1 MPGRWRAKPAGGG
14 QLLPSAVWLNESLPA
29 RVVEAVKNQ
38 TILNPEIIQA
48 LTRGSLIDI
57 TTTGRQT
64 GKPRRIE
71 IVYHPIE
78 GGIYISGMPGFPR
91 GWLANL
97 EANPHFTFHLKGLV
111 KADLPA
117 TARIIKEMDERRGLL
132 APIAKTWK
140 RKDLD
145 VMVRES
151 PLIEVTLDGFPV
163 TDDN

>member
-1 MPGRWRAKPAGGG
+1 
-14 QLLPSAVWLNESLPA
+14 
-29 RVVEAVKNQ
+29 VKNQ
-38 TILNPEIIQA
+38 TTLDPKITQA
-48 LTRGSLIDI
+48 LSRGGLIDI

-97 EANPHFTFHLKGLV
+97 EANSHFTFHLKGPV

-117 TARIIKEMDERRGLL
+117 TARIIKDEAERRGVL
-132 APIAKTWK
+132 ATVAKTWK

-145 VMVRES
+145 VMVRQS
-151 PLIEVTLDGFPV
+151 PLIEVTLDG
-163 TDDN
+163 TRLNGDN